1 MVGKGFSLKS
11 MFLRGFR
18 SAFLSGISCAILSLF
33 CTVQS
38 PAAPVDPASGTI
50 FILLET
56 HGGSS
61 SSQENIWEKT
71 ALKNY
76 IQNNIVGDS
85 ALVYCSSYD
94 MSQGTP
100 ADFAREYLSHS
111 SGNSIL
117 ESALSRWYS
126 KGSSSELK
134 KLKNTYKNLDALRT
148 ARPDVVPSRF
158 VVIADGAA
166 GLAVREYVQGPDYR
180 GDIANV
186 VFFNTPPRGYGP
198 CGPGRI

>member
-38 PAAPVDPASGTI
+38 PAAPVESASGTI
-50 FILLET
+50 YIILGT
-56 HGGSS
+56 HGGGGASANSS
-61 SSQENIWEKT
+61 INNSIT

-76 IQNNIVGDS
+76 VQNNIVNGDTS
-85 ALVYCSSYD
+85 LVYVSSYGLA
-94 MSQGTP
+94 QGTP

-111 SGNSIL
+111 SGTSIL
-117 ESALSRWYS
+117 DAALATWYS
-126 KGSSSELK
+126 DGFSSELQN
-134 KLKNTYKNLDALRT
+134 LKSTYTTLDQLRA
-148 ARPDVVPSRF
+148 ARPDVVPSRY

-166 GLAVREYVQGPDYR
+166 GLAVRE
-180 GDIANV
+180 
-186 VFFNTPPRGYGP
+186 
-198 CGPGRI
+198 